1 MRKERHKECRFGTL
15 FFIYACA
22 VSYRLIWENQKSICT
37 RAGDFTENLR
47 YVLPV
52 RISEMLFQTPRDKLN
67 TVSELRLRIGQPVI
81 VRTGFTENGLGE
93 RGLQR
98 EPGTVFSAADALAF
112 MTRINERSPYAHAQ
126 SMQSGFV
133 TVRGGH
139 RIGMGGQAVCSGGQV
154 SGIVGQSC
162 FCIRCAH
169 EVKGCFEKIRSLV
182 FTESVC
188 SCLFFSLP
196 GGGKTTMLRDCC
208 RTLSREGYNVSLID
222 ERNEIAACCA
232 GVPTLDLGTRC
243 DVLAG
248 CPRSEGMMMALRT
261 LAPDVIITDELGG
274 EKDAE
279 AVRDAI
285 NGGVAVIASAHAGS
299 IEELKRRGYADGM
312 GFERYVYLSR
322 GAGGTAF
329 RVYGQDMKP
338 LIMRG
343 GLVCCI

>member
-52 RISEMLFQTPRDKLN
+52 RISEMLFQTPQDKLE

-188 SCLFFSLP
+188 SCLFFP
-196 GGGKTTMLRDCC
+196 C
-208 RTLSREGYNVSLID
+208 RE
-222 ERNEIAACCA
+222 AA
-232 GVPTLDLGTRC
+232 
-243 DVLAG
+243 
-248 CPRSEGMMMALRT
+248 
-261 LAPDVIITDELGG
+261 
-274 EKDAE
+274 
-279 AVRDAI
+279 
-285 NGGVAVIASAHAGS
+285 
-299 IEELKRRGYADGM
+299 KR
-312 GFERYVYLSR
+312 
-322 GAGGTAF
+322 
-329 RVYGQDMKP
+329 Q
-338 LIMRG
+338 
-343 GLVCCI
+343 C